1 MREAAFRLHED
12 QPVHAVGDVMRHAW
26 RRAVIDEHA
35 GDKSLECHD
44 LFLARPRLRE
54 VRSTTWTGG
63 AVEVHRVIH
72 EAVVVVLEMYLDRVA
87 DTHADEGPGYLPVE
101 RPEIVGDLIVQLS
114 LQLDGLQV
122 DSYDL
127 GLTRTDGRR

>member
-1 MREAAFRLHED
+1 MPRHPETLGRVELPLHDIEFAVHLREAAFRLHED

-44 LFLARPRLRE
+44 LFLARPGLRE

-72 EAVVVVLEMYLDRVA
+72 EAVVVVFEMYLDRV
-87 DTHADEGPGYLPVE
+87 
-101 RPEIVGDLIVQLS
+101 
-114 LQLDGLQV
+114 
-122 DSYDL
+122 
-127 GLTRTDGRR
+127 